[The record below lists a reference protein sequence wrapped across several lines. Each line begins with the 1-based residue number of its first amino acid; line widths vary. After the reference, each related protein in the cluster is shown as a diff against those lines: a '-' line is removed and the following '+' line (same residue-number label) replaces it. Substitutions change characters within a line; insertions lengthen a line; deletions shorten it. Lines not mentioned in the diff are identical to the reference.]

1 MNKIRSRGEIQ
12 LQPYKDLDTSAVSC
26 IGTVHY
32 RYDLSDGSRELLGVT
47 LDRLGG
53 GGRLGACFD
62 TVVGEAAGKLPHR
75 FSPGELSALKE
86 KFRQTCVE

>member
-32 RYDLSDGSRELLGVT
+32 RYDLSGGRRELLGVT
-47 LDRLGG
+47 LERLGS

-62 TVVGEAAGKLPHR
+62 AVVGEAAGKLPHR
-75 FSPGELSALKE
+75 FSPGELSALKDR
-86 KFRQTCVE
+86 FRQTCVE